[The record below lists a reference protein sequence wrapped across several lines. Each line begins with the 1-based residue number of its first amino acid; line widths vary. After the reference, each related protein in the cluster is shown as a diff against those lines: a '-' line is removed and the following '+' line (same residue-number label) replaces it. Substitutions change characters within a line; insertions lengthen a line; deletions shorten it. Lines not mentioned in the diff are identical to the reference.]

1 MLFRSK
7 LFELESGYLQQI
19 RSIQEKYNEMKA
31 AAAVGT
37 DEERQAFQAYAKIY
51 QSAMAK
57 ITAEY

>member
-1 MLFRSK
+1 
-7 LFELESGYLQQI
+7 
-19 RSIQEKYNEMKA
+19 MKA